1 MVLASLAAVVALA
14 VEPDVSHWR
23 LSEDDRRLELLTAPA
38 ASPGLG
44 LQRLTLDCRKPGAL
58 RVEAPGIEY
67 VAPGAS
73 PPIRT
78 PLVLEFASA
87 GARPEMFQAPVLSW
101 RVRADARSPQTAVFA
116 PSYKYRRLGDMTS
129 VTARFGQETFT
140 APLPEQGL
148 WRRFV
153 SRCAAV

>member
-1 MVLASLAAVVALA
+1 MALASLAAAAALA
-14 VEPDVSHWR
+14 AEPRIWR

-44 LQRLTLDCRKPGAL
+44 SPRLTLDCRKPGAL

-87 GARPEMFQAPVLSW
+87 GARPEMFEGPVLSW

-116 PSYKYRRLGDMTS
+116 PSYEYRRLGDMTS
-129 VTARFGQETFT
+129 VTARFGRETFT